1 MRLRELLCACDFDDI
16 VPHILRVY
24 PEHASQ
30 IPWYREAYD
39 ILCHMKYKEYDG
51 TISVEWVNC
60 TDEEPYIQIGNSE
73 GDLWESNLGK
83 HLEIA
88 DNVHVS
94 HVELA
99 ARCLWSITF
108 YGYSPNDCGYWGHAP
123 RNRYEEQA
131 ALLEHRQFANYAR
144 SANKCRKVLSE
155 SIAHDALTIEEWR
168 VYARRE
174 RHRNHPKRMQDHRQ
188 NLRIKQLTRMGKVEY
203 DIDRI
208 LRRTQQF
215 TRAELNYL
223 FDTKLITPATYHSR
237 AYDRSRRLPNLLE
250 TLTRYG
256 GVTEVDPITYTRV
269 VVIIS
274 TDPEAPIEAHE
285 IGCAAEI
292 VKHIGGQSPAAE
304 VLWAFGT
311 EEGLGDEAELLVEW
325 SY

>member
-39 ILCHMKYKEYDG
+39 ILCHMKYKENDG

-60 TDEEPYIQIGNSE
+60 TDEEPYIQIGNGE

-131 ALLEHRQFANYAR
+131 ALLEIGSLPIMPVRPINAGKRF
-144 SANKCRKVLSE
+144 
-155 SIAHDALTIEEWR
+155 
-168 VYARRE
+168 
-174 RHRNHPKRMQDHRQ
+174 RNQ
-188 NLRIKQLTRMGKVEY
+188 
-203 DIDRI
+203 
-208 LRRTQQF
+208 
-215 TRAELNYL
+215 
-223 FDTKLITPATYHSR
+223 
-237 AYDRSRRLPNLLE
+237 
-250 TLTRYG
+250 
-256 GVTEVDPITYTRV
+256 
-269 VVIIS
+269 
-274 TDPEAPIEAHE
+274 
-285 IGCAAEI
+285 
-292 VKHIGGQSPAAE
+292 
-304 VLWAFGT
+304 
-311 EEGLGDEAELLVEW
+311 
-325 SY
+325 